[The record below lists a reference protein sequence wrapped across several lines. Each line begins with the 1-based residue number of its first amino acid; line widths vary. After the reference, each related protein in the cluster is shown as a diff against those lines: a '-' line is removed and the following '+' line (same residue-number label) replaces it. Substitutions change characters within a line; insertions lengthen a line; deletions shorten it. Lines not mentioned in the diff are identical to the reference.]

1 MGQIETSNQ
10 KLVAAETYGTG
21 TCSSNA
27 VTINAESGLITT
39 ESLTTAAEAV
49 TELTVTNSGCV
60 AGSIISAS
68 IVNYAGTTGIPVVY
82 ADNAGSG
89 SFKIQ
94 VNNASSAAALNG
106 VLKIYFTCLP
116 ALV

>member
-1 MGQIETSNQ
+1 MGQIQTGNQ

-39 ESLTTAAEAV
+39 ESLSTAAESV
-49 TELTVTNSGCV
+49 TELTVTCSAC
-60 AGSIISAS
+60 AAASIIQAN
-68 IVNYAGTTGIPVVY
+68 IVNYAGTTGLPAIY

-94 VNNASSAAALNG
+94 VQNASSAAALNG
-106 VLKIYFTCLP
+106 VLKIYFTVLP